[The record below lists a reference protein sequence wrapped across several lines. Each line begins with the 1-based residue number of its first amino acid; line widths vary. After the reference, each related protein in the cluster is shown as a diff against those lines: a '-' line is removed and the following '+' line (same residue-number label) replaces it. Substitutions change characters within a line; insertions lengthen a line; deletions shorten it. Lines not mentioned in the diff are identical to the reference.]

1 MHAGTPSARQSQAQ
15 YTAHPCTLL
24 GPGLSS
30 DWRQA
35 VVLQLCPSSSPTIC
49 PLKELWFRFICLQWR
64 SICLWNTFYSFKA
77 PEIKFSCPPR
87 PCSHNCITLNQQKC
101 LATRHHPSAQ
111 MFPSKHGHLCSDQW
125 GWTRGAEPM
134 LCFSQ
139 SQGQHLC
146 NTIFFP
152 FPFSLPTEVFPGLEL
167 HPVPQ
172 AWKKKG
178 LICCSSC
185 RLQYMCILGHPWR
198 QNDICMLDAIEW
210 EHNALKPLRKPTGQ
224 LIWFKPI
231 FKFYETHFQG

>member
-35 VVLQLCPSSSPTIC
+35 IVLQLCPSSSPTIC

-77 PEIKFSCPPR
+77 PEIKFSCRPR

-111 MFPSKHGHLCSDQW
+111 MFPPKHGHLCSDQW
-125 GWTRGAEPM
+125 GWTRGAEPIA
-134 LCFSQ
+134 LF
-139 SQGQHLC
+139 
-146 NTIFFP
+146 
-152 FPFSLPTEVFPGLEL
+152 LPISGAAP
-167 HPVPQ
+167 
-172 AWKKKG
+172 
-178 LICCSSC
+178 
-185 RLQYMCILGHPWR
+185 LQYHLLSFSFLPSHWSFPRPGTASSSPSVEEEGVDLLLILQAPVHVYFGAP
-198 QNDICMLDAIEW
+198 
-210 EHNALKPLRKPTGQ
+210 LKAKWHLHAWCYRMRAQ
-224 LIWFKPI
+224 CFKASQKTYRTVNMI
-231 FKFYETHFQG
+231 